1 MLAKLLQ
8 RFLAMQCL
16 IGAALGYAAWVQ
28 APGWGL
34 WVGAALTPLLVM
46 ALLTLVSC
54 IQSRAANEPAWMW
67 WRSLLGEFV
76 ASVRIF
82 FLRQPWARAQPS
94 VLPATGSPAALPVIL
109 VHGYLCNHRIW
120 DDMVR
125 TLRAQG
131 HAVIAVDL
139 EPLFTSI
146 DHYAPRI
153 DAAVNALCLHSA
165 VPQVALVGHSMGGLA
180 IRAWMRSAGSQ
191 RVAQVVTLGTPH
203 AGTQV
208 APNGHTPNGRQM
220 VWHSAWLQKLAKSET
235 AATRA
240 LFQIAIT
247 AQDNIVF
254 PQREQTLSGVVPT
267 VFEGIGHLQMCLDA
281 RVIGWVRDCLRR
293 GPVA

>member
-165 VPQVALVGHSMGGLA
+165 VPQVALEGHSMGGLA
-180 IRAWMRSAGSQ
+180 IRAWARQHGCTDVVSI
-191 RVAQVVTLGTPH
+191 VTLGTPH
-203 AGTQV
+203 QGTQMV
-208 APNGHTPNGRQM
+208 NWSPTTNAAQM
-220 VWHSAWLQKLAKSET
+220 VWHSTWLQTLQADET
-235 AATRA
+235 QATRQLMHIA
-240 LFQIAIT
+240 LTQH
-247 AQDNIVF
+247 DNIVF
-254 PQREQTLSGVVPT
+254 PQREQVLAGAAVTEFKGL
-267 VFEGIGHLQMCLDA
+267 GHLELCLDPQ
-281 RVIGWVRDCLRR
+281 VIQWLLQKLH
-293 GPVA
+293 